1 MTRNLEEGEYAVYD
15 NELVGL
21 NKADGDALQQLLE
34 QEPNTRI
41 LGGSFGVML
50 YRIGNQ
56 FYDSSK
62 VATKRTKVVDELNAL
77 QLDNE
82 VQSNEL
88 SYKRKVENLKIKL
101 EGLEKILEYGNAL
114 MRTGNPVVLLD
125 SNLVEKSRK
134 NMKGY
139 LVNHGFFD
147 AEVDF
152 SITTKDKKASISY
165 EIEENK
171 PYILDSVYT
180 RIDNSEIQGLI
191 SSFSSNSFLI
201 SGCDSK

>member
-21 NKADGDALQQLLE
+21 NKADADALQQLLE

-50 YRIGNQ
+50 YRIGNK

-101 EGLEKILEYGNAL
+101 EGLDKILEYGNAL

-139 LVNHGFFD
+139 LINHGFFD
-147 AEVDF
+147 ADVDY
-152 SITTKDKKASISY
+152 SISTKNKKASIAY
-165 EIEENK
+165 LIKENN

-180 RIDNSEIQGLI
+180 RIDNSEIQGL
-191 SSFSSNSFLI
+191 L
-201 SGCDSK
+201 